1 MNRRG
6 WILLG
11 VGLPILAFL
20 SILAW
25 ASLQTRGT
33 PGGMGINTDFGVVE
47 IKPKPAQDF
56 SLELM
61 TGMDSEG
68 ESEGEGEGDGD
79 GNGDG
84 SSEISGGEDGI
95 SGGSV
100 SLSEMR
106 GKVVLVDFW
115 ASWCPPCR
123 QEAAALEEVYREY
136 AGPQVEFI
144 GVNIWDLEDNANTY
158 VKDFGLTYPSGV
170 DTDGVIAIDYGVR
183 GIPEKFFI
191 GRDGGIRQK
200 FVGPMSADTLRQTLD
215 RLLAEEGTG
224 R

>member
-1 MNRRG
+1 
-6 WILLG
+6 
-11 VGLPILAFL
+11 
-20 SILAW
+20 
-25 ASLQTRGT
+25 
-33 PGGMGINTDFGVVE
+33 
-47 IKPKPAQDF
+47 
-56 SLELM
+56 
-61 TGMDSEG
+61 
-68 ESEGEGEGDGD
+68 
-79 GNGDG
+79 
-84 SSEISGGEDGI
+84 
-95 SGGSV
+95 
-100 SLSEMR
+100 MR

-215 RLLAEEGTG
+215 RLLAEEGPG

>member
-1 MNRRG
+1 VNRRG

-61 TGMDSEG
+61 ARMDSEG
-68 ESEGEGEGDGD
+68 DGE
-79 GNGDG
+79 GNGD
-84 SSEISGGEDGI
+84 SSGEDGI

-136 AGPQVEFI
+136 AGPEVEFI
-144 GVNIWDLEDNANTY
+144 GVNIWDLEDNAHTY

-191 GRDGGIRQK
+191 GRDGVIRQK

-215 RLLAEEGTG
+215 RLLAEKGTG

>member
-20 SILAW
+20 SILVW

-61 TGMDSEG
+61 AGIDSV
-68 ESEGEGEGDGD
+68 
-79 GNGDG
+79 GDG

-136 AGPQVEFI
+136 AGPEVEFI

-191 GRDGGIRQK
+191 GRDGVIRQK

>member
-20 SILAW
+20 SILVW

-47 IKPKPAQDF
+47 IEPKPAQDF

-61 TGMDSEG
+61 ARMDSEG
-68 ESEGEGEGDGD
+68 DGEG
-79 GNGDG
+79 NGG
-84 SSEISGGEDGI
+84 SSGEDGI

-136 AGPQVEFI
+136 AGPEVEFI

-191 GRDGGIRQK
+191 GRDGVIRQK
-200 FVGPMSADTLRQTLD
+200 FVGPMSADILRQTLD
-215 RLLAEEGTG
+215 RLLAEKGTG